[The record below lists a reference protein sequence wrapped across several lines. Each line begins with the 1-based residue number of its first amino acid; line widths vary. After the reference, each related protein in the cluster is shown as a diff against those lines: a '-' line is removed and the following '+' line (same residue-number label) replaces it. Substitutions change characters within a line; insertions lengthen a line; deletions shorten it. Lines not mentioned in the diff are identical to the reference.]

1 MCGSIRRKLLKTV
14 VKAGPLPAGPPLSA
28 LRPYALFL
36 FAYYA
41 QVGAFAI
48 YATLFFAA
56 RGMSAPQIGVLMS
69 LIQVMRIIGPN
80 LWGWLADHSGRRVAV
95 LRLTTACALLAF
107 CGIFFARTYFQF
119 IAVMV
124 AFNLFSSAQAPLC
137 EALLL
142 SAMRGDA
149 SNYGRVRLW
158 GSVGFIVAVLAAGCL
173 LESLGVNA
181 LPWIALFLLL
191 CVGASGLLI
200 RQAPLAAQH
209 EAAPGLWS
217 VLRRREV
224 IAFFVSAALMAG
236 VHMSLNA
243 FYSLYLEQAG
253 YSKPVIGIMWAL
265 GVVAE
270 VAFFYFQAPL
280 LRRFGAQRVMMFAF
294 ATAAVRFPVIGAGG
308 QLLALLAL
316 AQLLH
321 AATFAGHLSS
331 SVMLMQR
338 WFAGPLQARGQALYM
353 SLAYGIGGSAGGLA
367 MSLCWDRIGAQAVF
381 YLAGVL
387 AVAAAGS
394 AALSFRW
401 QRAPA

>member
-1 MCGSIRRKLLKTV
+1 MCGSTRRKLPEAV
-14 VKAGPLPAGPPLSA
+14 AGPDAPQPAPAPA
-28 LRPYALFL
+28 LAPFALFL

-56 RGMSAPQIGVLMS
+56 RGMSVPQIGVLMS

-80 LWGWLADHSGRRVAV
+80 LWGWLADHSGQRVRV
-95 LRLTTACALLAF
+95 LRLTTGGALLAF
-107 CGIFFARTYFQF
+107 CGIFFAESYFQF

-124 AFNLFSSAQAPLC
+124 AFNLFSSAQAPLA

-142 SAMRGDA
+142 AALRGDA
-149 SNYGRVRLW
+149 SNYGRVRMW
-158 GSVGFIVAVLAAGCL
+158 GSVGFIVAVLAAGWL
-173 LESLGVNA
+173 LESLGVQA
-181 LPWIALFLLL
+181 LPWIALFLLV
-191 CVGASGLLI
+191 CVGAAGLRI
-200 RQAPLAAQH
+200 RQAPLVAHAAD
-209 EAAPGLWS
+209 APGLWS

-243 FYSLYLEQAG
+243 FYSLYLAQAG
-253 YSKPVIGIMWAL
+253 YSKPVIGMMWAL

-280 LRRFGAQRVMMFAF
+280 LRRFGAQRVMMCAF
-294 ATAAVRFPVIGAGG
+294 ALAAVRFPVIGAAG
-308 QLLALLAL
+308 QLLAVLAL

-321 AATFAGHLSS
+321 AATFAAHLSS
-331 SVMLMQR
+331 SVMVMQR

-353 SLAYGIGGSAGGLA
+353 SLAYGIGGTGGALA
-367 MSLCWDRIGAQAVF
+367 MSLCWDRIGPQAVF
-381 YLAGVL
+381 YLAGAL
-387 AVAAAGS
+387 ALAAAGS

-401 QRAPA
+401 QRQG

>member
-1 MCGSIRRKLLKTV
+1 MPQPAPHVAPKL
-14 VKAGPLPAGPPLSA
+14 APFS
-28 LRPYALFL
+28 LFL

-80 LWGWLADHSGRRVAV
+80 LWGWLADHSGQRVRV
-95 LRLTTACALLAF
+95 LRLTSAGALLAF
-107 CGIFFARTYFQF
+107 SGMFFAQTYFQF

-124 AFNLFSSAQAPLC
+124 VFNLFSSAQAPLA

-142 SAMRGDA
+142 SALRGDT
-149 SNYGRVRLW
+149 SNYGRVRMW
-158 GSVGFIVAVLAAGCL
+158 GSVGFIVAVLAAGWL
-173 LESLGVNA
+173 LDWLGVNA
-181 LPWIALFLLL
+181 LPSIAMFLLV
-191 CVGASGLLI
+191 CVGGSGLLI
-200 RQAPLAAQH
+200 VQAPALPHA

-253 YSKPVIGIMWAL
+253 YSKPVIGAMWAL

-270 VAFFYFQAPL
+270 VVFFYFQAPL
-280 LRRFGAQRVMMFAF
+280 LRRFGAQRVMMCAF
-294 ATAAVRFPVIGAGG
+294 AVAAVRFPLIGAAG
-308 QLLALLAL
+308 QLLVVLAL

-321 AATFAGHLSS
+321 AVTFAAHLSS
-331 SVMLMQR
+331 SVMVMQR

-353 SLAYGIGGSAGGLA
+353 SLAYGIGGTAGGLA
-367 MSLCWDRIGAQAVF
+367 MSLCWDRIGPPAVF
-381 YLAGVL
+381 YLAGAL
-387 AVAAAGS
+387 ALAAAVS

-401 QRAPA
+401 QRAQVVA

>member
-1 MCGSIRRKLLKTV
+1 MPQPAPHVAPKL
-14 VKAGPLPAGPPLSA
+14 APFS
-28 LRPYALFL
+28 LFL

-56 RGMSAPQIGVLMS
+56 RGMGAPQIGVLMS
-69 LIQVMRIIGPN
+69 LIQVMRIVGPN
-80 LWGWLADHSGRRVAV
+80 VWGWLADHSGQRVRV
-95 LRLTTACALLAF
+95 LRLTSVGALLAF
-107 CGIFFARTYFQF
+107 SGMFFAQTYFQF

-124 AFNLFSSAQAPLC
+124 VFNLFSSAQAPLA

-142 SAMRGDA
+142 SALRGDT
-149 SNYGRVRLW
+149 SNYGRVRMW
-158 GSVGFIVAVLAAGCL
+158 GSVGFIVAVLAAGWL
-173 LESLGVNA
+173 LDWLGVNA
-181 LPWIALFLLL
+181 LPSIAMFLLV

-200 RQAPLAAQH
+200 VQAPALPHA

-253 YSKPVIGIMWAL
+253 YSKPVIGAMWAL

-270 VAFFYFQAPL
+270 VVFFYFQAPL
-280 LRRFGAQRVMMFAF
+280 LRRFGAQRVMMCAF
-294 ATAAVRFPVIGAGG
+294 AVAAVRFPLIGAAG
-308 QLLALLAL
+308 QLLVVLAL

-321 AATFAGHLSS
+321 AVTFAAHLSS
-331 SVMLMQR
+331 SVMVMQR

-353 SLAYGIGGSAGGLA
+353 SLAYGIGGTAGGLA
-367 MSLCWDRIGAQAVF
+367 MSLCWDRIGPPAVF
-381 YLAGVL
+381 YLAGAL
-387 AVAAAGS
+387 ALGAAAS

-401 QRAPA
+401 QRAPAAG

>member
-1 MCGSIRRKLLKTV
+1 MPQPAPHVAPKL
-14 VKAGPLPAGPPLSA
+14 APFS
-28 LRPYALFL
+28 LFL

-80 LWGWLADHSGRRVAV
+80 LWGWLADHSGQRVRV
-95 LRLTTACALLAF
+95 LRLTSAGALLAF
-107 CGIFFARTYFQF
+107 SGMFFAQTYFQF

-124 AFNLFSSAQAPLC
+124 VFNLFSSAQAPLA

-142 SAMRGDA
+142 SALRGDT
-149 SNYGRVRLW
+149 SNYGRVRMW
-158 GSVGFIVAVLAAGCL
+158 GSVGFIVAVLAAGWL
-173 LESLGVNA
+173 LDWLGVNA
-181 LPWIALFLLL
+181 LPSIAMFLLV
-191 CVGASGLLI
+191 CVGGSGLLI
-200 RQAPLAAQH
+200 VQAPALPHA

-253 YSKPVIGIMWAL
+253 YSKPVIGAMWAL

-270 VAFFYFQAPL
+270 VVFFYFQAPL
-280 LRRFGAQRVMMFAF
+280 LRRFGAQRVMMCAF
-294 ATAAVRFPVIGAGG
+294 AVAAVRFPLIGAAG
-308 QLLALLAL
+308 QLLVVLAL

-321 AATFAGHLSS
+321 AVTFAAHLSS
-331 SVMLMQR
+331 SVMVMQR
-338 WFAGPLQARGQALYM
+338 WFSGPLQARGQALYM
-353 SLAYGIGGSAGGLA
+353 SLAYGIGGTAGGLA
-367 MSLCWDRIGAQAVF
+367 MSLCWDRIGPPAVF
-381 YLAGVL
+381 YLAGAL
-387 AVAAAGS
+387 ALAAAVS

-401 QRAPA
+401 QRAQVVA